1 MGVDL
6 LSNFRSKV
14 SKIKDSGVSRT
25 AEFDVMYSTGFLAID
40 YLNGTTIHVNGKD
53 RKFKYNST
61 GIVDGS
67 TNTIIGRSGSGK
79 STLLTQTI
87 GNIAR
92 PFIEKNMPVGIFIDD
107 IEGSLPYSRKE
118 FLLGLNEEQMAAYV
132 DIRNNGITSNNLYQR
147 IKAIRDEKVNNRKDY
162 EYDTELYD
170 INGNRIFKLVP
181 TLYAVDSLPMLLPD
195 TLAEDDDL
203 GGSMDA
209 SSIAKNNTMLF
220 KKISQWCKEANII
233 FFTINHIL
241 AELQMGFIP
250 KAAQISG
257 LKQGERLPGGG
268 AAIYLANNMF
278 RVDDTN
284 TLKADKDFGID
295 GSIVNL
301 TIIKSRTNVS
311 KKSIP
316 LIFNKTE
323 GRFDQVLSLFQLL
336 KAEGCFKGAGAYQF
350 LDDAPDVKFSQKNF
364 KQILESSPILQ
375 EAFAK
380 YFYRVLSPYL
390 SETKSADVN
399 NSSAIS
405 NIQNMFDKMSTSEI
419 EDE

>member
-1 MGVDL
+1 MMGVDL

-118 FLLGLNEEQMAAYV
+118 FLLGLNEEQMASYV

-220 KKISQWCKEANII
+220 KKISQ
-233 FFTINHIL
+233 
-241 AELQMGFIP
+241 
-250 KAAQISG
+250 
-257 LKQGERLPGGG
+257 
-268 AAIYLANNMF
+268 
-278 RVDDTN
+278 
-284 TLKADKDFGID
+284 
-295 GSIVNL
+295 
-301 TIIKSRTNVS
+301 
-311 KKSIP
+311 
-316 LIFNKTE
+316 
-323 GRFDQVLSLFQLL
+323 
-336 KAEGCFKGAGAYQF
+336 
-350 LDDAPDVKFSQKNF
+350 
-364 KQILESSPILQ
+364 
-375 EAFAK
+375 
-380 YFYRVLSPYL
+380 
-390 SETKSADVN
+390 
-399 NSSAIS
+399 
-405 NIQNMFDKMSTSEI
+405 
-419 EDE
+419 